1 MIMTNQ
7 INWGDTE
14 ALAQVAGV
22 KPASVRHSYCT
33 RGHYLG
39 LKPVKLPNRLLRWNL
54 TEARR
59 VLGLEVVEG

>member
-1 MIMTNQ
+1 MSANQ
-7 INWGDTE
+7 TQFGNTK
-14 ALAQVAGV
+14 ALANIVGV
-22 KPASVRHSYCT
+22 KHQSIHHSYCT
-33 RGHYLG
+33 RGHYMG